1 MKKDKDKYWTH
12 PYSHTRDSLS
22 KPYWDTWLVQ
32 FCFNMCYINPYLAYL
47 HCDHDDGPH
56 QCDLAHGHD
65 NGCDHGDCGHGY
77 CYHGNCRHV
86 SVHAWRQKCLPS
98 SPQVLRQTQ
107 PGQRTQAE
115 NTNRFH
121 SQLNTGFKWLP
132 FLFPCKVLTFLHL
145 HLQSQQIKHTTRDCV
160 NESIII
166 WKMNPLVL
174 VATSLKFKSAFLN
187 A

>member
-1 MKKDKDKYWTH
+1 
-12 PYSHTRDSLS
+12 
-22 KPYWDTWLVQ
+22 
-32 FCFNMCYINPYLAYL
+32 MCYINPYLAYL
-47 HCDHDDGPH
+47 HCDHDDDPH
-56 QCDLAHGHD
+56 QCDLARGHD

-77 CYHGNCRHV
+77 CYHGNCHHV

-98 SPQVLRQTQ
+98 SPQVLQQTQ

-145 HLQSQQIKHTTRDCV
+145 HLQSQQIKRTTRDCV
-160 NESIII
+160 NESII
-166 WKMNPLVL
+166 WKMNPLV
-174 VATSLKFKSAFLN
+174 VAKTSFKFCMHDEQWMFLQ
-187 A
+187 